1 MKRCKLFRKLSVIL
15 CSVIIVFLTI
25 NANKKKTGKK
35 IQIQKNVIKEIMK
48 NYEFF
53 KYFQIFKNY
62 ELLSNLSVI
71 SNSTNKAPKK
81 INNKNKKG
89 VKK

>member
-1 MKRCKLFRKLSVIL
+1 MKRCRLFRKLCVIL
-15 CSVIIVFLTI
+15 CFVIVLLFTI
-25 NANKKKTGKK
+25 NADKKKREKK
-35 IQIQKNVIKEIMK
+35 IQVQKNVIKEIMK

-71 SNSTNKAPKK
+71 SNSTNKSLKK
-81 INNKNKKG
+81 INKKSKKG